1 MVKKHII
8 LRKRTNPVPVNLPNG
23 RSFTS
28 RWKRISRKQFP
39 INTKVSRNRTI
50 GSRRNNRRIYFNMAR
65 PALKRIRKRRR
76 EAIVN
81 RLGPI
86 YDRVNQR
93 ERDALNRLGPI
104 YDGINNQTGRGIG
117 SNLLKTWLD
126 IGSKA
131 LNSEFGKK
139 LINKGIDS
147 IPNVFKFGASK
158 VKNKNINKALNSQ
171 IADMVVSKAQ
181 GRARK
186 KYNSKNLFG

>member
-1 MVKKHII
+1 
-8 LRKRTNPVPVNLPNG
+8 
-23 RSFTS
+23 
-28 RWKRISRKQFP
+28 
-39 INTKVSRNRTI
+39 
-50 GSRRNNRRIYFNMAR
+50 MAR
-65 PALKRIRKRRR
+65 PALKKIRKKRR

-81 RLGPI
+81 KLGPI
-86 YDRVNQR
+86 YNIVNQR

-104 YDGINNQTGRGIG
+104 YDRINNQTGRGIG
-117 SNLLKTWLD
+117 SNLLKTGLEN
-126 IGSKA
+126 GSKA
-131 LNSEFGKK
+131 INSEFGKK

-171 IADMVVSKAQ
+171 IADMVVSEAQ